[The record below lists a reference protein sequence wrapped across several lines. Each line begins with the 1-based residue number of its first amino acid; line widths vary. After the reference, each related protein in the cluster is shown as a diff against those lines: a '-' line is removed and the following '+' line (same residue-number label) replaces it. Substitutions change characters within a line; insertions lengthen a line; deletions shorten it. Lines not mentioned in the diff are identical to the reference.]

1 MKPKILVTGG
11 LGFIGSHLVEKL
23 IIDDYQVFVIDNFST
38 ASGFQLPSSVKLFRQ
53 NIDDPQIIALVKKI
67 KPQVIIHL
75 AADNRVTA
83 SAAEALKSN
92 VIGTFNLLEAAK
104 TAEVQQ
110 FIFSSSAAVYG
121 DPETL
126 PIKENHPNKPLSAYG
141 LSKLVDE
148 LYLRQYQPYFSTSI
162 FRFANVY
169 GPRQSSHS
177 EGGAV
182 AIFIDRLLK
191 GVKPIIYGDGRQT
204 RDFVYVGDI
213 VKAILLAVKNPGN
226 FTLNIGSHN
235 PVAIIDLIKTISRLL
250 KIKPIF
256 ITKPFRPMEIK
267 DSLFDY
273 SLAKKTLGWQ
283 PQTTLIAGLY
293 ETINYFTQLKRS

>member
-1 MKPKILVTGG
+1 MTQKILITGG

-23 IIDDYQVFVIDNFST
+23 VALKYPVVVIDNFSA
-38 ASGFQLPSSVKLFRQ
+38 ASGYKLPAPVKFFRH
-53 NIDDPQIIALVKKI
+53 NIADPRIIELVKKI
-67 KPQVIIHL
+67 KPKVIIHL

-83 SAAEALKSN
+83 PQVEALKSN

-104 TAEVQQ
+104 AAQVKQ

-121 DPETL
+121 DPTTL
-126 PIKENHPNKPLSAYG
+126 PIKENHPTKPLSAYG

-148 LYLRQYQPYFSTSI
+148 LYLHQYQKYFTSSI

-177 EGGAV
+177 EGGVV
-182 AIFIDRLLK
+182 AIFIDRLLN
-191 GVKPIIYGDGRQT
+191 GIQPTIYGDGRQT

-213 VKAILLAVKNPGN
+213 VNALILAAQKPGN
-226 FTLNIGSHN
+226 FILNIGSN
-235 PVAIIDLIKTISRLL
+235 TPTTILDLFNQISSLMHV
-250 KIKPIF
+250 KPKF
-256 ITKPFRPMEIK
+256 ISKPFRPMEIK

-273 SLAKKTLGWQ
+273 SQAKKILSWQ
-283 PQTTLIAGLY
+283 PKTKLIDGLY
-293 ETINYFTQLKRS
+293 ETINYFTSL